1 MNLKHQILILGLG
14 ITITG
19 CTAFPELEEAVTFSE
34 SQAGIKEFLSS
45 DALQNITADMD
56 HRQQDN
62 YSAKLKALRNKAD
75 KLRVKDLSNN

>member
-1 MNLKHQILILGLG
+1 MNLKLQISILGIG

-19 CTAFPELEEAVTFSE
+19 CTAFPELEEAVTFNE
-34 SQAGIKEFLSS
+34 SQAGITEFLSS
-45 DALQNITADMD
+45 DGLQKITAGMD

-75 KLRVKDLSNN
+75 KLRVKDLSGN

>member
-1 MNLKHQILILGLG
+1 MNLKLQILILGLG

-34 SQAGIKEFLSS
+34 SQAGITEFLSS

-62 YSAKLKALRNKAD
+62 YLAKLKALRNKAD
-75 KLRVKDLSNN
+75 KLRVQDRSNN

>member
-1 MNLKHQILILGLG
+1 MNLKPQILILGLG

-19 CTAFPELEEAVTFSE
+19 CTAFPELEEAVTFNE
-34 SQAGIKEFLSS
+34 SQAGITEFLSS

-75 KLRVKDLSNN
+75 KLRVQDLSNN